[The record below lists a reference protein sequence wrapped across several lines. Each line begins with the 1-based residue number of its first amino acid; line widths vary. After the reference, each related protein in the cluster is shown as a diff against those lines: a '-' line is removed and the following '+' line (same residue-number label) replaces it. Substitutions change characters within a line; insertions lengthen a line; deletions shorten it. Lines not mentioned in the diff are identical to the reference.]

1 MEQQAG
7 VLNNPNDL
15 PMRSYA
21 HIGDAVYELFVREK
35 VVFLTSKAEK
45 LHKLSVLFVNAK
57 YQAFL
62 LDKIQDVLTEQ
73 EKDIVRRAR
82 NLPVTTAKRVNQK
95 MHRQSTA
102 FEAVIGYLYL
112 NDKSR
117 LTEVFQ
123 YINDFIQVKLSELN
137 IIANNY

>member
-7 VLNNPNDL
+7 ILNNPNDL
-15 PMRSYA
+15 PIRAYA

-45 LHKLSVLFVNAK
+45 LHKLSVLCVNAE

-62 LDKIQDVLTEQ
+62 LDKMQEILTEQ

-102 FEAVIGYLYL
+102 FEAIIGYLYL
-112 NDKSR
+112 NDKPR
-117 LTEVFQ
+117 LVEIFRFINN
-123 YINDFIQVKLSELN
+123 YIQDKLSELG
-137 IIANNY
+137 